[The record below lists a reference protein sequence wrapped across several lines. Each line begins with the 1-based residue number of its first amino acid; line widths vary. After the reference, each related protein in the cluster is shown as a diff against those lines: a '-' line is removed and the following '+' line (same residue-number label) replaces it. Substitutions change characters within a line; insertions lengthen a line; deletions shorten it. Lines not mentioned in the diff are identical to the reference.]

1 MKSSEATHKPNV
13 SKSWQLT
20 ARKFI
25 TQGEREDKSP
35 DITTA
40 FSHFHRVSEG
50 KLMLFD
56 DAVHQKKVRGHHPQA
71 SISG

>member
-13 SKSWQLT
+13 SKCWRLT

-56 DAVHQKKVRGHHPQA
+56 DAVHQK
-71 SISG
+71 